1 MNGPLAK
8 PLAGPWAE
16 ARRLLV
22 MRLDNIGD
30 VVMTGPVLHAIK
42 ENLPGASV
50 TLMAS
55 PGGSKA
61 ATLLPGVDEVLDW
74 RVLWQDLGRLSFD
87 PAREF
92 TMIEAL
98 RRGSYDAVVILTS
111 FKQTPHVA
119 GYACYLAGIPLR
131 LGESK
136 EWGGGVLT
144 DEAPP
149 APDELHQVERNLRL
163 IEHAGFHVEDRS
175 LRVRVPEEARTTAA
189 VLLKARGVS
198 PNASYLLLNPWASV
212 QARTYPPDRFALAAR
227 QLSKQTGWPVVVTG
241 TEAERARSA
250 DVLDVLVDGGVNL
263 VGATELPELAAL
275 VEGARLVLTNNTST
289 MHLLDALRTP
299 GVVLF
304 SGTELEEQW
313 RPRHTPHRLLRRET
327 WCSPCHAFTCPYDL
341 ECLDIPPGEVAQAG
355 LSLLNEVGD
364 RHADRHVDRYAEAPQ
379 EESRA

>member
-1 MNGPLAK
+1 VT
-8 PLAGPWAE
+8 GPWAE

-30 VVMTGPVLHAIK
+30 VVMTGPVLRALK
-42 ENLPGASV
+42 ENLPRVSI

-55 PGGSKA
+55 PGGKEA
-61 ATLLPGVDEVLDW
+61 APLLPWVDEVFAW

-87 PAREF
+87 PAREWEL
-92 TMIEAL
+92 IEAL
-98 RRGSYDAVVILTS
+98 RGCYDAAIILTS
-111 FKQTPHVA
+111 FKQTPHPA
-119 GYACYLAGIPLR
+119 GYTCYLAGIPLR

-163 IEHAGFHVEDRS
+163 IEHVGFVVEDRS
-175 LRVRVPEEARTTAA
+175 LSLHVPEEARGT
-189 VLLKARGVS
+189 VVELLQARGVA
-198 PNASYLLLNPWASV
+198 PDAPYVLLNPWASA
-212 QARTYPPDRFALAAR
+212 QARTYPTHRFAFAAR
-227 QLSKQTGWPVVVTG
+227 LLSEETGWPVVVSG
-241 TEAERARSA
+241 TEADRSRSGEL
-250 DVLDVLVDGGVNL
+250 LDVLGDRGVDL
-263 VGATELPELAAL
+263 VGATGLSELAAL

-313 RPRHTPHRLLRRET
+313 RPRDVPHRLLRRET
-327 WCSPCHAFTCPYDL
+327 WCSPCYAFSCPYNL
-341 ECLDIPPGEVAQAG
+341 ECLDISPEEVAEAG
-355 LSLLNEVGD
+355 LSLLAEVGG
-364 RHADRHVDRYAEAPQ
+364 RPAGASRQ
-379 EESRA
+379 EGTRA